1 MAVCLLPH
9 TSLLVILELLCSEG
23 VLPILGKIKGFLS
36 TSTEVVISDGDKK
49 YFRRNEQS
57 RPRTEFE

>member
-49 YFRRNEQS
+49 YF
-57 RPRTEFE
+57 

>member
-36 TSTEVVISDGDKK
+36 PRTEVVISDGDKK
-49 YFRRNEQS
+49 YF
-57 RPRTEFE
+57 